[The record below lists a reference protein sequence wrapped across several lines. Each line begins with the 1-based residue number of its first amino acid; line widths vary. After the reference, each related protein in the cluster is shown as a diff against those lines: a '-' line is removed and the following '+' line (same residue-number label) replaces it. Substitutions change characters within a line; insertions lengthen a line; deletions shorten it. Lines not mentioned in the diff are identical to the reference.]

1 MPDTGVHL
9 NVARCMRGQEANRAR
24 KRCRINAVRVKQLV
38 LLSCGLHEL
47 TKIPRRTLSVLVTF
61 LKDSEICHLMYE
73 NKHKFQLLFENSLL
87 HNEGVQ
93 IVPDGL
99 QLIQGLQVFMPAF
112 PLA

>member
-1 MPDTGVHL
+1 
-9 NVARCMRGQEANRAR
+9 
-24 KRCRINAVRVKQLV
+24 
-38 LLSCGLHEL
+38 
-47 TKIPRRTLSVLVTF
+47 
-61 LKDSEICHLMYE
+61 MYE